1 VEAASAAPYNQLLI
15 GRAGDFDRMPGVK
28 VWVWWLAVSVV
39 FAALLT
45 RSDFGVARGLP
56 AIPSFGIWFGHAA
69 LGFGAAIA
77 ATRWLGGLRWMASRS
92 PVTQL
97 LVGGLVGSIAF
108 APMSIGL
115 EALFPAPQDDGI
127 DGWLDVLEQHGG
139 LPALIAEWLQVAPAY
154 LACWA
159 ILNAPP
165 LLAAMSPRPA
175 ILEPVSRTDEVG
187 IDVGRRQ
194 APESPAPSPAHAAG
208 PPWPADADAKAVG
221 EANAEAEV
229 SAEASMPLLA
239 RIPPAIGTNLVVVQ
253 SDLHYL
259 HVRTPRGSATLLGT
273 ISELESEMGDRGL
286 RVHRSFWVALDHVRR
301 VRRSAN
307 GWHCVMSDQTKVP
320 VSRRRLAAVKER
332 LGVDFV
338 RETPPAGE

>member
-1 VEAASAAPYNQLLI
+1 
-15 GRAGDFDRMPGVK
+15 MPRVK
-28 VWVWWLAVSVV
+28 VWVWWLSVSFV

-56 AIPSFGIWFGHAA
+56 AIPSFGIWFGHVA
-69 LGFGAAIA
+69 LGLGAAIA

-92 PVTQL
+92 PVAQL
-97 LVGGLVGSIAF
+97 LVGGLIGSIAF
-108 APMSIGL
+108 APMSTGL
-115 EALFPAPQDDGI
+115 EAVFPSPQDDGI
-127 DGWLDVLEQHGG
+127 DGWLDVLEQRGG
-139 LPALIAEWLQVAPAY
+139 LTALIAEWLQFAPAY
-154 LACWA
+154 LASWA

-165 LLAAMSPRPA
+165 LLAAMSLRPA
-175 ILEPVSRTDEVG
+175 ILAPVPQTDEVG
-187 IDVGRRQ
+187 IEVGRRRT
-194 APESPAPSPAHAAG
+194 PEDPSPSAADAAG
-208 PPWPADADAKAVG
+208 PPSSPDADANAVREADSEAEAKA
-221 EANAEAEV
+221 EAEAEAEV
-229 SAEASMPLLA
+229 SAAASMPLLA

-301 VRRSAN
+301 VRRTAA
-307 GWHCVMSDQTKVP
+307 GWHCVMSDQSKVP

-338 RETPPAGE
+338 RETSAAGE